1 MVGESGQAGARRLS
15 RALLLGALVLGAGC
29 RHTPPAPPLPEVE
42 PAALAAA
49 ARERFVPEAQRASF
63 GLAIEAPR
71 LGLSTRASGAL
82 VVDRPDRF
90 RLEVYA
96 PIVGPRL
103 YVVSDG
109 MAVNL
114 YAVAQKTWMGGPDA
128 EAVLREATG
137 GAAGLEDLVD
147 LLTGR
152 MPFEHAELIAVEP
165 GEEEVHYTFEGPE
178 GTRAVVALDAR
189 QSTTRS
195 VEAFDGSG
203 RCVLRA
209 RYGSYRRKDRALV
222 PEEVAITLPTA
233 ELEVVLSF
241 RSWEALDAAPEAF
254 SLPIPEGAEVRD
266 LVESIRG
273 WSEPI

>member
-15 RALLLGALVLGAGC
+15 RALLLGALALGAGC
-29 RHTPPAPPLPEVE
+29 RRAPPAPPLPEVE

-49 ARERFVPEAQRASF
+49 AWGRFVPEVQRASF

-109 MAVNL
+109 RAVNL

-152 MPFEHAELIAVEP
+152 MPFEDAEVVAVEA
-165 GEEEVHYTFEGPE
+165 GEEAVRYTFEGPE

-195 VEAFDGSG
+195 VEAFDGAG

-209 RYGSYRRKDRALV
+209 SYGAYRRKDRALV
-222 PEEVAITLPTA
+222 PEEVAIALPTA
-233 ELEVVLSF
+233 ELEVALSF
-241 RSWEALDAAPEAF
+241 RSWEALDEAPDAF
-254 SLPIPEGAEVRD
+254 SLPAPEGAEVRD

-273 WSEPI
+273 WSGPL